1 LAKVFWI
8 TGRSGAGKTTL
19 AKKLERHLKDK
30 MKVKVLDEKELLLI
44 RARSGR
50 KQFEWSYR
58 LKNPKRLK
66 NKVILRPI
74 KIILKQ
80 ADYLSQSGVIVII
93 ANVGNPRI
101 LEYAKKQLNGRCREI
116 YLNCSIQC
124 SLKRR
129 IERNIE
135 HGLGFINNKI
145 IPAPKSPDITIDT
158 EHQSIEES
166 FQTLLTFTKEELS
179 LHS

>member
-1 LAKVFWI
+1 MAKVFWI
-8 TGRSGAGKTTL
+8 TGRSCAGKTTL

-30 MKVKVLDEKELLLI
+30 MKVKVLDDKELQLI

-50 KQFEWSYR
+50 KQFEWSYT

-66 NKVILRPI
+66 KVILRPI

-93 ANVGNPRI
+93 ANAGNPRI

-116 YLNCSIQC
+116 HLNCSIQC
-124 SLKRR
+124 SLKRQTER
-129 IERNIE
+129 INKR
-135 HGLGFINNKI
+135 GFGFINNKI
-145 IPAPKSPDITIDT
+145 ILAPKSPDITIDT
-158 EHQSIEES
+158 ERQSIEES